1 MYLKQIGFHVYL
13 LIMGSAELFFLNMGL
28 SYTLSKVVA
37 YLLFP
42 ILGFLVWLIIKK
54 WIKGSVLRI
63 TALVVL
69 CLGFFFSYFLQ
80 HPIYEGDFSNNS
92 TLVQMKSELDDI
104 KTDKLVVISIPN
116 CPFCQES
123 ILRMLAFQKRHQKV
137 RIEYRVCVNDSLT
150 KDAVSFYRKMLG
162 NTIPVSKA
170 KDVKR
175 LAALADMSFP
185 TFVLVTKSRKIKW
198 SNDNFGVGALDE
210 VVAAFEE

>member
-1 MYLKQIGFHVYL
+1 
-13 LIMGSAELFFLNMGL
+13 MGSVELFFLDMGL

-42 ILGFLVWLIIKK
+42 LLGFLVWLIIKK
-54 WIKGSVLRI
+54 WIKRKVLRI
-63 TALVVL
+63 TALIVL
-69 CLGFFFSYFLQ
+69 CLGFFFGYFLQ

-92 TLVQMKSELDDI
+92 SPVHLKSELDDI

-123 ILRMLAFQKRHQKV
+123 VLRMLAFRKRHPKV
-137 RIEYRVCVNDSLT
+137 KIEYRVCVNDSLA
-150 KDAVSFYRKMLG
+150 KDAVELYKKMIG
-162 NTIPVSKA
+162 NNIPVSKA
-170 KDVKR
+170 TDEKR
-175 LAALADMSFP
+175 LANVADMSFP